1 MKRFLSVLLILCL
14 LLPLAA
20 CGEKSEAPAP
30 APAAPTEPEPAPATE
45 PEPQPEPEPVVY
57 TAEDVRTAVVQTA
70 LAHYYHDPYVQYDN
84 YSLTETVN
92 LLAKESSYMPEDA
105 EADEYLYTV
114 CSDFSYR
121 VWKQATGWAYVKNS
135 SEFMTGDI
143 TGIPADDP
151 LTVCKFGGK
160 NGDPDREAVLTKMQE
175 LLEPGDIITYNIT
188 GAGHSMIYV
197 GDVDGDGHGDIIHST
212 STGGGRLDRATGENP
227 IEPDG
232 SIFLQSVDDTLFA
245 PDNKRNLRNPDVHVF
260 NVIRPLNVME
270 TFELSPAAQMRV
282 KYPYL
287 EVHETFDRA
296 QFQDVQ
302 PGETMECKVTLTNH
316 SANDYKAI
324 PVALPLPEGQT
335 FDSCS
340 AGGAFADGQ
349 VRWTADVPAGKTVD
363 LSYRLKAVGKPGDR
377 FTFLPGTVDTLPLRT
392 VTFCIGGKHLT
403 DSQLAALAEVA
414 AGKLPQS
421 LIETPFRDLDTVNVF
436 YRDVLGMD
444 PRLPQTA
451 EAFFDTLSER
461 KKVLGKENK
470 MRLPLDAEKITDQSL
485 AKMLLERHAFG
496 LYMYTGQ
503 DTRARVIEF
512 MADRYQP
519 GDVFIS
525 TVGGG
530 SSAYVATRLMIQ
542 IYLGN
547 DSVLTVTSDGCSVDS
562 FADTVRLNLRC
573 DFGFAIRPTQAYDD
587 LAAAAPAAVQ
597 PLVG

>member
-20 CGEKSEAPAP
+20 CGEKTEVPAP
-30 APAAPTEPEPAPATE
+30 APAVPTEPEPAPVTE
-45 PEPQPEPEPVVY
+45 PEPEPVVY

-92 LLAKESSYMPEDA
+92 LLVKDTSYLPEDA

-143 TGIPADDP
+143 TGIPADSP

-160 NGDPDREAVLTKMQE
+160 DGETDREAVLTKMHE

-188 GAGHSMIYV
+188 GAGHSMVYV
-197 GDVDGDGHGDIIHST
+197 GDVDGDGEGDIIHST
-212 STGGGRLDRATGENP
+212 STGGGRLDRTTGENP

-232 SIFLQSVDDTLFA
+232 SIFLQSVDKTLFA
-245 PDNKRNLRNPDVHVF
+245 PDNKRDLRSPDVYVF

-270 TFELSPAAQMRV
+270 TYELSPAAQMRV

-316 SANDYKAI
+316 SANGYTAI
-324 PVALPLPEGQT
+324 PVTLPLPEGQT

-340 AGGAFADGQ
+340 EGGAFADGQ
-349 VRWTADVPAGKTVD
+349 VRWTADVPAGKTVE

-392 VTFCIGGKHLT
+392 VTFCVGGRHLT
-403 DSQLAALAEVA
+403 DVQLAALDKVA
-414 AGKLPQS
+414 AGELPQS
-421 LIETPFRDLDTVNVF
+421 LTGTEFLDLDAVNIF

-444 PRLPQTA
+444 LQLPKTA
-451 EAFFDTLSER
+451 EEFFNAVSER

-503 DTRARVIEF
+503 DARARVVEF

-530 SSAYVATRLMIQ
+530 SSAYVASRLMLQ
-542 IYLGN
+542 IYLGGGR
-547 DSVLTVTSDGCSVDS
+547 VLTVTSDGCSVDS
-562 FADTVRLNLRC
+562 FEDTVRLNLRC
-573 DFGFAIRPTQAYDD
+573 DFGFAVRPTQA
-587 LAAAAPAAVQ
+587 
-597 PLVG
+597 